1 MLPSMVLFCI
11 HSLVSHYCGQL
22 LISLWMGLLFAILF
36 VVFQRH
42 QWPNVASSLP
52 VAIAFSHR
60 LLFPLAFNSQVIR
73 RWWNGMLFFRLYHR
87 NPSER
92 MVRLVFMYFRIKCL
106 WFLQPQLI
114 GRARLPLRQVLRAS
128 QFCLDCELDIH
139 SMNLQ
144 QAVDQTVEE
153 KEDTAHKIGTIKV
166 LAMNK
171 ILITM
176 YTHSGSC
183 WIVTFIWKSK

>member
-1 MLPSMVLFCI
+1 M
-11 HSLVSHYCGQL
+11 
-22 LISLWMGLLFAILF
+22 
-36 VVFQRH
+36 
-42 QWPNVASSLP
+42 
-52 VAIAFSHR
+52 
-60 LLFPLAFNSQVIR
+60 
-73 RWWNGMLFFRLYHR
+73 
-87 NPSER
+87 
-92 MVRLVFMYFRIKCL
+92 
-106 WFLQPQLI
+106 I

-153 KEDTAHKIGTIKV
+153 EEDTAHKIGTIKV

-183 WIVTFIWKSK
+183 